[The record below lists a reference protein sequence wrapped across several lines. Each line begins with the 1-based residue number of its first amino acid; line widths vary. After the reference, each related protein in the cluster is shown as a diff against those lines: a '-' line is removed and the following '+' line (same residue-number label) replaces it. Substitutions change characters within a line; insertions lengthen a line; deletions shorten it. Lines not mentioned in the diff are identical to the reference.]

1 MKQFYILAHGHSF
14 DVERFLATS
23 TLVPSLKWQVGQRS
37 HGMLRANTA
46 GFIIYLADETIDY
59 QAQQAIA
66 LNFIRENEQQLQSCK
81 TFPGMDYFLLSLHF
95 ILPLTD
101 AMYGFATNTNLD
113 LLTACVGVGLN
124 PSVFVQFDRRTVETN
139 LLGTDQDDA
148 E

>member
-1 MKQFYILAHGHSF
+1 
-14 DVERFLATS
+14 
-23 TLVPSLKWQVGQRS
+23 
-37 HGMLRANTA
+37 MLRANTA
-46 GFIIYLADETIDY
+46 GFIIYLADETMDY
-59 QAQQAIA
+59 QVQQAIA

-139 LLGTDQDDA
+139 LLDTAQGEA

>member
-1 MKQFYILAHGHSF
+1 MKQFYILAHGHLF
-14 DVERFLATS
+14 DVERFLAAS

-46 GFIIYLADETIDY
+46 GFIIYLADETMDY

-113 LLTACVGVGLN
+113 LLTACVGVGLK

-139 LLGTDQDDA
+139 LLDTAQDDA
-148 E
+148 D

>member
-1 MKQFYILAHGHSF
+1 MKQFYILAHGHLF

-23 TLVPSLKWQVGQRS
+23 ALVPSLKWQVGQRS

-66 LNFIRENEQQLQSCK
+66 VGFILENEEQLQRCCK
-81 TFPGMDYFLLSLHF
+81 FPGVDYFLLSLHF
-95 ILPLTD
+95 VLPITD
-101 AMYGFATNTNLD
+101 ATFGFATNTNLD
-113 LLTACVGVGLN
+113 LLAACVAVGLN
-124 PSVFVQFDRRTVETN
+124 PSVFVQFDRKTEDHI
-139 LLGTDQDDA
+139 LLDKPRGNA